1 MGPLDVAQRYFDA
14 WNLCDP
20 SGVAAIFTDGGMY
33 TDPATGGPLSGPAI
47 AGYVER
53 LLAAFPDLSFD
64 IRRRAVGGDGVVAAV
79 LQLQHYGIYPEV
91 GKENFAAYIRAN
103 NRAAALPTILPA
115 VLLLLSSLIL
125 MVQRPG
131 FVKPHEAAAGL
142 GLNLVALLSTFLW
155 QRPIQG
161 RMAESGY
168 DDEAF
173 AASSQPTG
181 FGRLPIG

>member
-1 MGPLDVAQRYFDA
+1 MTLFIMF
-14 WNLCDP
+14 LFL
-20 SGVAAIFTDGGMY
+20 AIY
-33 TDPATGGPLSGPAI
+33 N
-47 AGYVER
+47 AGCMT
-53 LLAAFPDLSFD
+53 
-64 IRRRAVGGDGVVAAV
+64 V

-168 DDEAF
+168 DDASIRRLIATNWIRTIAHWLIAILGTVVLTRLVAF
-173 AASSQPTG
+173 AP
-181 FGRLPIG
+181 PP